1 MLKKKKRVEAPN
13 KGEADK
19 KRKLNEISNGAE
31 DQEMVTLAK
40 GKEGNESNSK
50 GEEKEEEEEEVFEC
64 LNCSA

>member
-1 MLKKKKRVEAPN
+1 MEAPN
-13 KGEADK
+13 NGEADK

-31 DQEMVTLAK
+31 DQEMVTLANGEK
-40 GKEGNESNSK
+40 AKEGNESNSK